1 MSDKPARDAGQMYE
15 VFGRQSER
23 RPLTHLGS
31 LHAPNSS
38 LAVARAWFVYSERK
52 WIELCV
58 APSDAFESC
67 MGSPADHPLGMA

>member
-1 MSDKPARDAGQMYE
+1 MSDKPSADDGQLYE

-31 LHAPNSS
+31 LHAPNPA

-58 APSDAFESC
+58 APTDAFESC
-67 MGSPADHPLGMA
+67 MDSSPGQPLGMV